1 MMNLRSQIGRL
12 TGLVIVT
19 ATAVAVAV
27 LVTAGGWGDN
37 ESSGDDQPERKIPPT
52 PVSIEEVQIE
62 RIAIT
67 DSYSGIIRPWER
79 YSLGFE
85 VAGRVVADKQQLAS
99 LPDEGD
105 IVGASDVLARLDD
118 EAFRLQLAEA
128 TAQVAEVRA
137 RLTDAQARL
146 RQANLD
152 LARSQRLRLH
162 GGGVITD
169 SAYES
174 DKTQV
179 TVAEAQVSMAE
190 AQLEVAQARVKI
202 AEKSR
207 RDTELVMPNVP
218 PAVANVA
225 QRLVVSKRLVDP
237 GESVTP
243 NQIVME
249 VIQVDTVLL
258 VVGVPEAYIGDVR
271 PMQQVRVDLLA
282 RNRYGR
288 ARRSRDGWVR
298 RVAEAADETTGLF
311 DVEIGVDNSD
321 GTWKPGLIAMA
332 HIVLEEIDGYRVPVA
347 NTLRLKY
354 DAARKDEQLC
364 KDKELLTRLEDER
377 EEVLFV
383 YTIDGDGKARRQVL
397 GDWVEQGSDV
407 VVRAHSLPADCRQI
421 VCQGQHRLVAG
432 REVNVLNRP
441 RPDGKK
447 PSPAERTPAS
457 VAESKTQQGRGS

>member
-1 MMNLRSQIGRL
+1 MRNLANQIGRL

-19 ATAVAVAV
+19 VTAVAVAV
-27 LVTAGGWGDN
+27 MVTAGGWGHKETN
-37 ESSGDDQPERKIPPT
+37 GDDEPKREIPPT
-52 PVSIEEVQIE
+52 PVSVENVRLE

-67 DSYSGIIRPWER
+67 DSYSGMIRPWER

-85 VAGRVVADKQQLAS
+85 VAGRVAANGQQLDS

-105 IVGASDVLARLDD
+105 LVSPNDVLARLDD

-128 TAQVAEVRA
+128 AAQVEEVRA
-137 RLTDAQARL
+137 RQTDAQVRL
-146 RQANLD
+146 RKAELD
-152 LARSQRLRLH
+152 LTRSQRLRLQ

-169 SAYES
+169 AKYES
-174 DKTQV
+174 DKTAV
-179 TVAEAQVSMAE
+179 SLAKAQVSMAE
-190 AQLEVAQARVKI
+190 AQLAVAQARVRI
-202 AEKSR
+202 AEKNR
-207 RDTELVMPNVP
+207 RDAELVMPNVAP
-218 PAVANVA
+218 VTAGVTP
-225 QRLVVSKRLVDP
+225 RLVVSNRLVDP

-258 VVGVPEAYIGDVR
+258 VVGVPEAYIGDIR
-271 PMQQVRVDLLA
+271 QGQQVRVELLA

-288 ARRSRDGWVR
+288 TRRSRDGWVR
-298 RVAEAADETTGLF
+298 RVAEAADQTTGLF

-332 HIVLEEIDGYRVPVA
+332 HIVLEQIEGYRVAAA
-347 NTLRLKY
+347 NTMRLKY
-354 DAARKDEQLC
+354 DTACKDKQLC
-364 KDKELLTRLEDER
+364 KDKKLLTRLKDER

-383 YTIDGDGKARRQVL
+383 YTVDGGGKARRHVL
-397 GDWVEQGSDV
+397 TDWVEQGADV

-432 REVNVLNRP
+432 REVNVLNRQ
-441 RPDGKK
+441 RPGGKK
-447 PSPAERTPAS
+447 SLPAARTPAS
-457 VAESKTQQGRGS
+457 VAESTSQHGRGS

>member
-1 MMNLRSQIGRL
+1 MKNLANQIGRL
-12 TGLVIVT
+12 TGLAIVT

-27 LVTAGGWGDN
+27 MVTAGGWG
-37 ESSGDDQPERKIPPT
+37 RKETNGKDEAKREIPPT
-52 PVSIEEVQIE
+52 PVSVEQVRLE

-67 DSYSGIIRPWER
+67 DSYSGMIRPWER

-85 VAGRVVADKQQLAS
+85 VAGRVASDRQQLDS

-105 IVGASDVLARLDD
+105 LVSANDVLAKLDD
-118 EAFRLQLAEA
+118 EAFRLQLSEA
-128 TAQVAEVRA
+128 AAQVEEVRA
-137 RLTDAQARL
+137 RQTDARAQL
-146 RQANLD
+146 RKAELD
-152 LARSQRLRLH
+152 LTRSQRLRLQ
-162 GGGVITD
+162 GGGVISD
-169 SAYES
+169 AKYES
-174 DKTQV
+174 DKTEV
-179 TVAEAQVSMAE
+179 SVAEAQVLMGE
-190 AQLEVAQARVKI
+190 AQLAVAQAHVRI
-202 AEKSR
+202 AEKNR

-218 PAVANVA
+218 PAVPGVA
-225 QRLVVSKRLVDP
+225 RRLVVSKRLVDP

-243 NQIVME
+243 HQIVME

-271 PMQQVRVDLLA
+271 PRQQVRVELLA

-288 ARRSRDGWVR
+288 ARRGRDGWVR

-332 HIVLEEIDGYRVPVA
+332 HIVLEEIEGYRVPAA
-347 NTLRLKY
+347 NTMRLKY
-354 DAARKDEQLC
+354 DDAC
-364 KDKELLTRLEDER
+364 KDKQLCTDEELLSRLKDER

-383 YTIDGDGKARRQVL
+383 YTVDSGGKARRQVL
-397 GDWVEQGSDV
+397 TDWIEQDSDV
-407 VVRAHSLPADCRQI
+407 VVRARSLPADCRQI

-441 RPDGKK
+441 RPGGKK
-447 PSPAERTPAS
+447 SSPAARTPAS
-457 VAESKTQQGRGS
+457 VAESTSQHGRGS